1 MAPNRQAYGGSHVR
15 FMVMTRA
22 DAGSEAGEMPSPEVM
37 EKMGAVMEEATRSGV
52 LQGGEGLFPSGQ
64 GVRLKLAGGKLT
76 RTDGPFPDTI
86 TNYAILN
93 VASLDEAVAWST
105 RWAEVFGELECEIR
119 QIVEMED
126 LPPEYRNP

>member
-1 MAPNRQAYGGSHVR
+1 MR
-15 FMVMTRA
+15 FMVMTRT
-22 DAGSEAGEMPSPEVM
+22 DAASEAGAMPTPEQMV
-37 EKMGAVMEEATRSGV
+37 KMGVVMADATRAGV

-76 RTDGPFPDTI
+76 RTDGPFADTI
-86 TNYAILN
+86 SNYAILN
-93 VASLDEAVAWST
+93 VTSLEEAVAWST
-105 RWAEVFGELECEIR
+105 RWAEVFGELEYEIR